1 MVYWHQLNTNVEF
14 AKNGPFG
21 ERIAHGFLVLF
32 VASGFMGLEEMAIIA
47 FYGIDHLRCVGPT
60 RVGNTIHLEMEA
72 VEKEKKNEKGNKV
85 SFISTR
91 FFNFV
96 NDLY

>member
-47 FYGIDHLRCVGPT
+47 FYGIDHLRFVGPT
-60 RVGNTIHLEMEA
+60 RVGDTIPLEMEV
-72 VEKEKKNEKGNKV
+72 VEKEEKNEKGNMV
-85 SFISTR
+85 SFKNTIK
-91 FFNFV
+91 N
-96 NDLY
+96 